1 MSRPREDATMTD
13 RLKGKTIVVTGASS
27 GIGKG
32 VARALAEEGASLV
45 LAARRTHLLRALA
58 EEMGDAMAVT
68 TDVSDPRAVENL
80 AQAALG
86 RYGRIDAWINSAG
99 VAAIGRFDEIP
110 LDDHLRVIAINLG
123 GTINGSH
130 VALKQFRR
138 VQSGTLVNV
147 AAMLGRTP
155 APYYG
160 SFCASKYGV
169 LGLCASLRQELRAHG
184 EHGIRI
190 CAVLPMATDTSFYD
204 HAANYTGHAL
214 RPYPVTEAVRVVR
227 TIVDTVINPRDEVTV
242 GAPATAAVIAQQLAP
257 RLTEGVTSVMMREL
271 QMTQAP
277 EAPHTAGNLH
287 VPLEV
292 GTGVEGSLR
301 ARMAAEDRVRGAPPP
316 Q

>member
-1 MSRPREDATMTD
+1 MTD
-13 RLKGKTIVVTGASS
+13 KLKGKTIVVTGASS

-32 VARALAEEGASLV
+32 VARALAAEGATLV
-45 LAARRTHLLRALA
+45 LAARRTHLLHALA
-58 EEMGDAMAVT
+58 DELGDALPVT
-68 TDVSDPRAVENL
+68 TNVGDPRDVENL
-80 AQAALG
+80 ARAALG
-86 RYGRIDAWINSAG
+86 RYGRIDAWINNAG

-110 LDDHLRVIAINLG
+110 LDDHLRVIATNLG
-123 GTINGSH
+123 GTISGSH
-130 VALKQFRR
+130 VAMKHFRR
-138 VQSGTLVNV
+138 MQTGTLVNV

-169 LGLCASLRQELRAHG
+169 MGLCASLRQELRAHG
-184 EHGIRI
+184 EHDIRV

-214 RPYPVTEAVRVVR
+214 RPYPVTDADRVVR
-227 TIVDTVINPRDEVTV
+227 AIVDVVISPRDEVTV
-242 GAPATAAVIAQQLAP
+242 GAPAIAAAFAQQLAP
-257 RLTEGVTSVMMREL
+257 RLTEGVTSVMTREL
-271 QMTQAP
+271 QMSQAP

-292 GTGVEGSLR
+292 GTGVSGSLR
-301 ARMAAEDRVRGAPPP
+301 ARLAAEDRVQGTSS